1 MALPTVVLKPGRDRS
16 LKRLHPWI
24 FNNAINKVKGAPALG
39 DSVSIITAE
48 GQPLG
53 VAAYSPH
60 SQIRARMW
68 HFGPGAELD
77 VEFFITRLQSAQRLR
92 NSVIQRQQLTG
103 YRLIA
108 AESDGLPGII
118 IDRYAQFLV
127 LQILSAGAERHKG
140 LLLEALHHCYPECHL
155 YERSDTDMRKREG
168 LPQSKGVLQ
177 GDAPTAETI
186 ISENGLQIAVDIEHG
201 HKTGFYLDQRDN
213 RSIAG
218 QLAAGADV
226 LNCFSYTGTFA
237 LYCLKGGAK
246 SVVNVDAS
254 ELALRQAQRNLVLN
268 QLDDGR
274 CQQQQADVFKL
285 LREYQQQGRQ
295 FDMIIL
301 DPPKFADTKAQLK
314 GACRGYKDINLQAIK
329 LLRPGGQLLTFS
341 CSGLMPA
348 DLFQKI
354 VADAALDAG
363 RPLRFT
369 KHLTQAEDHPIASP
383 FPEGFYLKGLVA
395 QVD

>member
-1 MALPTVVLKPGRDRS
+1 MALPTLILKPERERS
-16 LKRLHPWI
+16 LKRLHPWL
-24 FNNAINKVKGAPALG
+24 FNNAIASVKGHPQIG
-39 DSVSIITAE
+39 DTVRIMASD
-48 GQPLG
+48 GQFYGL
-53 VAAYSPH
+53 AAYSPN

-68 HFGPGAELD
+68 DFQRRKELD
-77 VEFFITRLQSAQRLR
+77 APFFIARLRKAQRLR
-92 NSVIQRQQLTG
+92 DPIIARQQLTG

-127 LQILSAGAERHKG
+127 VQLLSAGAERQKDT
-140 LLLEALHHCYPECHL
+140 LVEALHHCYPECHI

-168 LPQSKGVLQ
+168 LEKRTGVLY
-177 GDAPTAETI
+177 GEAPTSETVI
-186 ISENGLQIAVDIEHG
+186 TENGIKIAVDIPNG

-213 RSIAG
+213 RAIAG
-218 QLAAGADV
+218 ELAAGAEI

-246 SVVNVDAS
+246 SVTNVDAS
-254 ELALRQAQRNLVLN
+254 ELALQQAQRNLELN
-268 QLDDGR
+268 ELDDGR
-274 CQQQQADVFKL
+274 CTHQQADVFQL
-285 LREYQQQGRQ
+285 LREYQQQERQ
-295 FDMIIL
+295 FDMIVL

-314 GACRGYKDINLQAIK
+314 GACRGYKDINLQALK
-329 LLRPGGQLLTFS
+329 LLRPGGTLLTFS

-354 VADAALDAG
+354 TADAALDAG

-369 KHLTQAEDHPIASP
+369 RHLNQAEDHPIASP
-383 FPEGFYLKGLVA
+383 FPEGSYLKGLVGH
-395 QVD
+395 VD